1 MAKALLGHLGGP
13 DPVVLA
19 EIARLRRR
27 VRDLEAE
34 VDRLHAVN
42 DALTAVITEDQVLS
56 VTDREPALT

>member
-27 VRDLEAE
+27 VLDLQDE

-42 DALTAVITEDQVLS
+42 DALTSVIGEDTVLS
-56 VTDREPALT
+56 VPEREPALT